1 MTLYLSTAQGSLTN
15 VTGEYAGGAGLSP
28 VESHAECNFRNP
40 FRSDVKR
47 MPKGNSAEDF
57 GGNAYASLF
66 EEG

>member
-1 MTLYLSTAQGSLTN
+1 MQVGLDSPPSSLTQK
-15 VTGEYAGGAGLSP
+15 
-28 VESHAECNFRNP
+28 CNFRNP

>member
-1 MTLYLSTAQGSLTN
+1 MLQ
-15 VTGEYAGGAGLSP
+15 GEYAGGAGLSP